1 MSTMTAPKPAKL
13 ILSKQQQHL
22 IKWANGTQ
30 AGKGSAT
37 SQVISKVTSFV
48 NLIGTPPDD
57 DYGLARAVLNKSEV
71 QHTVTLTAGIISL
84 ADFLW
89 ELYQTD
95 TDSFN
100 ALANSG
106 FVTYFCQY
114 YCDTIK
120 LPRNTSE
127 TDLSKECNSM
137 TIGPNLLLMLKK
149 TK

>member
-1 MSTMTAPKPAKL
+1 MRPQAAVSRPSSLTGPGSAGRERTLPVSALVGMTDCNSAPHPSRNEEIDMSTMTAPKPAKL

-71 QHTVTLTAGIISL
+71 KHTVTLTAGIISL

-95 TDSFN
+95 TD
-100 ALANSG
+100 
-106 FVTYFCQY
+106 
-114 YCDTIK
+114 
-120 LPRNTSE
+120 
-127 TDLSKECNSM
+127 
-137 TIGPNLLLMLKK
+137 
-149 TK
+149 